1 MHEMIH
7 AENDSGMVY
16 GKEEMGL
23 LRLSVFLPL
32 IEGEAEQNKFEQL
45 YEEYAGQ
52 LLHRAKQLLQD
63 EMLAEEAASRTFV
76 YIAKNMDK
84 VEQAVSSRTQALLML
99 VLKHTAIDLAR
110 KRKRD
115 YQHWADWSAMDN
127 VEANE
132 RTDAIADAPLDEAL
146 ERLPWPYQQ
155 VILLKYANG
164 YNNREIAQLL
174 NYTVSKVEKL
184 LSRGKRQLRQLLEE
198 VRQQ

>member
-1 MHEMIH
+1 MIW
-7 AENDSGMVY
+7 
-16 GKEEMGL
+16 GKEEIIL

-32 IEGEAEQNKFEQL
+32 IEGEANQNKFEQL

-52 LLHRAKQLLQD
+52 LLHRAKQLLHD
-63 EMLAEEAASRTFV
+63 EILAEEAASRTFV

-84 VEQAVSSRTQALLML
+84 VEQAVSPRTQALLML

-110 KRKRD
+110 KRQSEYK
-115 YQHWADWSAMDN
+115 HWADFAI
-127 VEANE
+127 VENMTATE
-132 RTDAIADAPLDEAL
+132 RADAIADAPLDEAL

-164 YNNREIAQLL
+164 YDNREIAQLL